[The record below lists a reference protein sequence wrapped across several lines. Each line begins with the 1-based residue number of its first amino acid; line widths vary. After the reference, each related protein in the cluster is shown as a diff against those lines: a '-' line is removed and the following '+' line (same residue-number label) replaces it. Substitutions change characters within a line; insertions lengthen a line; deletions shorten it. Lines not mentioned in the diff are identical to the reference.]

1 MTRGASSKRAATDA
15 SLSPRKSKTPKL
27 VDEGLSVRL
36 LEIID
41 RKYEKIAKAFDS
53 KFQSISDAMETAK
66 NDILLELAHMRE
78 EMQTI
83 MNRVSTLENEV
94 QDLKGLRSEV
104 ELLTNEIEVLQNKSI
119 DSELRILGVP
129 FTQGENL
136 NDVFGKICA
145 AVNTET
151 PNTTSI
157 YRVKRRESAEGPII
171 VKLASAYCRN
181 QFMRSMAHHRRNT
194 NKTILRLTDIG
205 FQSDIPI
212 YVNENLT
219 AHNSVIMRAA
229 TKFKKE
235 KKIVAAYTLRGHV
248 YIKLQKDNPPIA
260 TNSMDALNNII
271 SNFFRDV

>member
-78 EMQTI
+78 EMRLI

-104 ELLTNEIEVLQNKSI
+104 ELLTNEIEL
-119 DSELRILGVP
+119 
-129 FTQGENL
+129 
-136 NDVFGKICA
+136 
-145 AVNTET
+145 
-151 PNTTSI
+151 
-157 YRVKRRESAEGPII
+157 
-171 VKLASAYCRN
+171 
-181 QFMRSMAHHRRNT
+181 
-194 NKTILRLTDIG
+194 
-205 FQSDIPI
+205 
-212 YVNENLT
+212 
-219 AHNSVIMRAA
+219 
-229 TKFKKE
+229 
-235 KKIVAAYTLRGHV
+235 
-248 YIKLQKDNPPIA
+248 LQKSRQTRSFEFLEYPLLKAKI
-260 TNSMDALNNII
+260 
-271 SNFFRDV
+271 